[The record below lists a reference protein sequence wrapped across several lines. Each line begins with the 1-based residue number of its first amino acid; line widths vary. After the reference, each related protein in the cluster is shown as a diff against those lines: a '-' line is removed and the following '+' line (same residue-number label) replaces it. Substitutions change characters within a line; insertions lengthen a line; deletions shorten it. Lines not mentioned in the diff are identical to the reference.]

1 MNHSASTLRSRLR
14 TIFRLIGV
22 ARQTRPG
29 SLALYLLG
37 AVTEISAFLVS
48 IFATAKLGALVA
60 LYITGGSAFTSKI
73 WFWLY
78 VDIAAAVVIGLAFW
92 LMSYAKQLLYFS
104 TVKWVTLHYFEKLC
118 SIDFSDF
125 QDENTRNQ
133 INKIES
139 GYTWQV
145 PNLSEAILELIY
157 GVLRF
162 LAITVIVAQ
171 ISWWLVP
178 LIAVFLVPSLLA
190 ESRVARLKWFVWDE
204 RGDQRHV
211 YWGLN
216 HIFKQARGQLEIRS
230 LQAKKYLVGKID
242 TMNEVFYREQEERY
256 RHATRMIVPSKVFEV
271 AGTAVGSIVVLKQ
284 VLAHSISLD
293 RYFFLSGALLRIGGA
308 LNTIFSTLTRMQEPL
323 LFAENYF
330 AFIDKPVLYVDPPK
344 AIHLPSDK
352 IPEIL
357 FEDVSFTYPGQTQSV
372 FENLNLVIR
381 PGEHVAIIG
390 ENGAGKSTLI
400 KLLLRFY
407 KPVSGRILIDGQD
420 LQEIAIDSWYGVL
433 ATLFQEFNQYPF
445 PIAENITIGRP
456 ENKNNDRD
464 LHEAARLA
472 GVDEMVNKYKH
483 GWDTVLDSSFEKGTE
498 PSGGQWQK
506 IALARAFYRDAQI
519 LILDEPTAA
528 IDAKAEYDIFNNI
541 FEHYGN
547 RTALI
552 ISHRFSTVRRADRI
566 VVLDK
571 GKIVGEGN
579 HQELMV
585 QKGLYE
591 EMFSKQ
597 AEGYKD

>member
-1 MNHSASTLRSRLR
+1 MNPSASTTHSRLR
-14 TIFRLIGV
+14 IIFRLLGV

-37 AVTEISAFLVS
+37 AVAEISAFLVS

-60 LYITGGSAFTSKI
+60 QYITGGSTATSKI

-78 VDIAAAVVIGLAFW
+78 VDIAAAVFIGLAFW

-104 TVKWVTLHYFEKLC
+104 TVKWVTLHYFEKIC

-178 LIAVFLVPSLLA
+178 LIAAFLVPSLLA
-190 ESRVARLKWFVWDE
+190 EGRVARLKWFVWDAM
-204 RGDQRHV
+204 GDQRHV
-211 YWGLN
+211 FWGLN
-216 HIFKQARGQLEIRS
+216 YIFKQARGQLEIRS

-242 TMNEVFYREQEERY
+242 TMNEVFYREQEEKY
-256 RHATRMIVPSKVFEV
+256 RHATKMIVPSKVFEV

-308 LNTIFSTLTRMQEPL
+308 LNNIFSTLTRMQEPL

-330 AFIDKPVLYVDPPK
+330 AFIDKPILYVDTPNAVRLSK
-344 AIHLPSDK
+344 DK

-357 FEDVSFTYPGQTQSV
+357 FEDVCFTYPGQTRPV
-372 FENLNLVIR
+372 FENLNLIIR
-381 PGEHVAIIG
+381 PSEHIAIIG

-407 KPVSGRILIDGQD
+407 KPTSGRILLDGQD

-445 PIAENITIGRP
+445 PIAENITVGRP
-456 ENKNNDRD
+456 DNVINDKNF
-464 LHEAARLA
+464 HKAAKLA
-472 GVDEMVNKYKH
+472 GVDKMVDKYKH

-506 IALARAFYRDAQI
+506 IALARAFYRDAHV

-552 ISHRFSTVRRADRI
+552 ISHRFSTVRRAGRI

-571 GKIVGEGN
+571 GKIVGEGS
-579 HQELMV
+579 HQELMK

-597 AEGYKD
+597 AEGYRN